1 MTFIYLDG
9 THYVPARHAVNL
21 NPFLSQFLF
30 SLSSKTSAR
39 DFKPRAV
46 AANHCRFAD
55 DRASE
60 PWRSLQ
66 LNGAYRPANTLGKS
80 QHYVSSTSP
89 PTSLLSL
96 TSSLV
101 RSPHSQNPNSSSS
114 RSHIFFGKILLFEQ
128 VRDRKSCFMIW
139 TRGKR

>member
-66 LNGAYRPANTLGKS
+66 LNGAYRPANT
-80 QHYVSSTSP
+80 